1 MARKSWTSSSIQTTV
16 MKSKMFIPK
25 AGDIVAWNNESKCT
39 SIAVMMNED
48 EFSVCL
54 NFRGRKDEESRV
66 WEWDNVP
73 TNKTLRRADKLEM
86 AWLFAELIVQG
97 YEFRAEDGKVT
108 VRTDN
113 EAQTDNDDEPD
124 NSTADISEQP
134 VTMHVECVFLTRNQR
149 FAKYV
154 YELALLYKQK
164 GSFRQMSE
172 LSRSNNISSIR
183 KETCFRI
190 GLHELKDPEWLKT
203 NNGRVFCDSL
213 YEYALHHTS
222 QLPVVPNSQRR

>member
-1 MARKSWTSSSIQTTV
+1 MR
-16 MKSKMFIPK
+16 MKSEMFIPK

-73 TNKTLRRADKLEM
+73 TNKALRRADKLEM
-86 AWLFAELIVQG
+86 AWLFAELIGQG
-97 YEFRAEDGKVT
+97 YEFKAEDGKVT
-108 VRTDN
+108 VRIDN
-113 EAQTDNDDEPD
+113 EAKDETDNDTLTD
-124 NSTADISEQP
+124 TAEQP
-134 VTMHVECVFLTRNQR
+134 VTMRVECVFLTRNQR

-172 LSRSNNISSIR
+172 LSRNNNISSIK
-183 KETCFRI
+183 KEVCFRV
-190 GLHELKDPEWLKT
+190 GLHELRDPEWLKT

-213 YEYALHHTS
+213 YEYALHHTA
-222 QLPVVPNSQRR
+222 QLPLIPKSQRR

>member
-1 MARKSWTSSSIQTTV
+1 
-16 MKSKMFIPK
+16 MKKIDMFIPK

-54 NFRGRKDEESRV
+54 NFRGRKDEECRV

-73 TNKTLRRADKLEM
+73 TNKLLRRADKLEM
-86 AWLFAELIVQG
+86 AWLFAELVGQG

-108 VRTDN
+108 VRIDN
-113 EAQTDNDDEPD
+113 EALNDKTEVPAQL
-124 NSTADISEQP
+124 SAKKVEQP
-134 VTMHVECVFLTRNQR
+134 LTMQVECVFLTRNQR
-149 FAKYV
+149 FAKYI

-172 LSRSNNISSIR
+172 LSRNNNISSVK
-183 KETCFRI
+183 KEVCFRV
-190 GLHELKDPEWLKT
+190 GLHELNDPEWLKT
-203 NNGRVFCDSL
+203 DNGRVFCDSL
-213 YEYALHHTS
+213 YEYTLHHTAH
-222 QLPVVPNSQRR
+222 LPLIPNSQRR